1 MTSGENAQGARAP
14 VEPRSAADA
23 AALRGEHDRLGEQL
37 AVRRSIDELR
47 RALYLLFVGL
57 ISVGLTVKLAWDRW
71 GVLKPGVV
79 RKVHAGR
86 PLFFL
91 VATAVTLVLL
101 ALAIRGLVRARA
113 LMRGEDAL
121 FQRYRAVRERLGL
134 DR

>member
-1 MTSGENAQGARAP
+1 MTPGENAPGARAP
-14 VEPRSAADA
+14 AGPPPDDGAS
-23 AALRGEHDRLGEQL
+23 ALRAEHDALGARL
-37 AVRRSIDELR
+37 AARRSIDELR
-47 RALYLLFVGL
+47 KALYLLFFGL

-91 VATAVTLVLL
+91 AATVVTVVLL
-101 ALAIRGLVRARA
+101 ANAIRGLVRARA
-113 LMRGEDAL
+113 LMRDEDAL
-121 FQRYRAVRERLGL
+121 FARFRALRARLGL

>member
-1 MTSGENAQGARAP
+1 MIPGENAPGARAP
-14 VEPRSAADA
+14 AEPPPAADA
-23 AALRGEHDRLGEQL
+23 PALRAEHDALGERL
-37 AVRRSIDELR
+37 AARRSIDELR
-47 RALYLLFVGL
+47 RSLYLLFFGL

-91 VATAVTLVLL
+91 LATAVTLLLL
-101 ALAIRGLVRARA
+101 ALALRGLVRARA
-113 LMRGEDAL
+113 LMRDEDAL
-121 FQRYRAVRERLGL
+121 FARFRAVRARLGL